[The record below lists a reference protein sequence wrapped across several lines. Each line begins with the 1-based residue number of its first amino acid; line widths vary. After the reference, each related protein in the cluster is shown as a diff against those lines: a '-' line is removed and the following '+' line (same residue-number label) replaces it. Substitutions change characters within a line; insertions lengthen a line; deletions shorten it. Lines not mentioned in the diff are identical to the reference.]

1 MLENGTGRGLQAIIV
16 YLMNALANSQ
26 REELDKFVKLGFS
39 ESNQPVS
46 YARYTGQ
53 ETAEQRE
60 RILKN
65 PPDIILTN
73 YVMLE
78 LILTR
83 VGERAL
89 VKSAGD
95 LRFLVF
101 DELHTYRGR
110 QGADV
115 SMLIRRCRN
124 AFGSSAMRCV
134 GTSATMAS
142 EGTSEDQVKVVA
154 DVASKI
160 FGEHVPESNVIGES
174 LTRTTNEY
182 DFAGADK
189 QQLISEISDSDPNLY
204 EFDDFVSSP
213 LAAWMETR
221 FGLRSEEETGKLVRQ
236 PPLQIT
242 GAASQLAELTSVAP
256 DAAATKIR
264 EFLLA
269 GSRCKRP
276 NSAYPFFAFRLH
288 QFITRGDTAWATLE
302 SESERDIFLKGQQF
316 VPGDRSRILLP
327 MVFCRSCGQPYYR
340 VNVPKE
346 MEDGKPITPREDFK
360 KIVHESLESG
370 YLYLSTTD
378 PWPDDVDEQVRRVPP
393 DWLEEHRGQPRIKRN
408 QKVPQNLCVSKLGTI
423 DPNGISVAF
432 VPAPFRFCLNPKC
445 KIAYNA
451 RQRSDASKLST
462 IGIDGRSTATTILA
476 LSTILK
482 LRLETDLP
490 QKARKLLSF
499 TDNRQDAS
507 LQAGHY
513 NDFVE
518 MCLLRS
524 ALYRA
529 MSRIPDGGLSY
540 DELVG
545 HVEKSMDLAM
555 HLYSKDELR
564 GPALEETKRALRSV
578 IRYFLYRDQE
588 RDWRVTSPNLEQCGL
603 LKIDY
608 LGIDECVEDEE
619 FWSTSKDAPGL
630 MRVADPPLRK
640 RVILALLDHLRRSLA
655 IKEDA
660 LSGTYQERICEQSKQ
675 RLREPWVIEDV
686 RDMVQGGIAW
696 PRSRAQGDRG
706 YNDVYISP
714 QSNFGQFISRIL
726 AERGETASLVERGE
740 LIIALFKSL
749 KTWGFVEEVRDPI
762 KGSQVNGYQIPSS
775 TFIWRTGDETAP
787 IDELRVTQ
795 QSEQQNSGNEYFI
808 ELYKNFAANG
818 GGLEAREHTA
828 QVLADVREE
837 REKRFREADLPLM
850 FCSPT
855 MELGLS
861 LIHI

>member
-1 MLENGTGRGLQAIIV
+1 MDVFDIHGKVISDYGAYTNSFIKIADGRIANRVKQEIEDGLLWPEPLLQLNPTFQTGRSIEELVAEGTLHEVCGDVFRIKSEEDKFGKPLRLHLHQEQAIDAYRRNEPYVLTTGTGSGKSLSYIIPIVDHVLENGTGRGLQAIIV
-16 YLMNALANSQ
+16 YPMNALANSQ

-60 RILKN
+60 RILKI

-189 QQLISEISDSDPNLY
+189 QQLVSEISDSDPNLY

-360 KIVHESLESG
+360 KIVHES
-370 YLYLSTTD
+370 
-378 PWPDDVDEQVRRVPP
+378 
-393 DWLEEHRGQPRIKRN
+393 
-408 QKVPQNLCVSKLGTI
+408 
-423 DPNGISVAF
+423 
-432 VPAPFRFCLNPKC
+432 
-445 KIAYNA
+445 
-451 RQRSDASKLST
+451 
-462 IGIDGRSTATTILA
+462 
-476 LSTILK
+476 
-482 LRLETDLP
+482 
-490 QKARKLLSF
+490 
-499 TDNRQDAS
+499 
-507 LQAGHY
+507 
-513 NDFVE
+513 
-518 MCLLRS
+518 
-524 ALYRA
+524 
-529 MSRIPDGGLSY
+529 
-540 DELVG
+540 
-545 HVEKSMDLAM
+545 
-555 HLYSKDELR
+555 
-564 GPALEETKRALRSV
+564 
-578 IRYFLYRDQE
+578 
-588 RDWRVTSPNLEQCGL
+588 SPE
-603 LKIDY
+603 
-608 LGIDECVEDEE
+608 
-619 FWSTSKDAPGL
+619 
-630 MRVADPPLRK
+630 
-640 RVILALLDHLRRSLA
+640 
-655 IKEDA
+655 
-660 LSGTYQERICEQSKQ
+660 
-675 RLREPWVIEDV
+675 
-686 RDMVQGGIAW
+686 
-696 PRSRAQGDRG
+696 
-706 YNDVYISP
+706 
-714 QSNFGQFISRIL
+714 
-726 AERGETASLVERGE
+726 
-740 LIIALFKSL
+740 
-749 KTWGFVEEVRDPI
+749 
-762 KGSQVNGYQIPSS
+762 
-775 TFIWRTGDETAP
+775 
-787 IDELRVTQ
+787 
-795 QSEQQNSGNEYFI
+795 
-808 ELYKNFAANG
+808 
-818 GGLEAREHTA
+818 
-828 QVLADVREE
+828 
-837 REKRFREADLPLM
+837 
-850 FCSPT
+850 
-855 MELGLS
+855 
-861 LIHI
+861 